1 MATIYL
7 IRHGQA
13 SFGAE
18 NYDKLSE
25 LGCRQAQVVGEYF
38 RDTGIHFDAVYSG
51 DLSRQRETAQL
62 AITSQ
67 PETVLHKIDPRF
79 NEIQNDEQLKCL
91 MPEVVK
97 INPAVQALVEKGLS
111 SSKDYQ
117 KVIDAVFNYWVSP
130 DCNDPRIQSWA
141 EFSEGA
147 RDAVADVMQEQGGG
161 KTVGIFTSGGTLAT
175 LVAQVLGLGPEQTY
189 QLYEPIF
196 NCSVTQLFYNR
207 SKKISLSYFND
218 CSFFKV
224 LGAQWDE
231 NLVSYR

>member
-25 LGCRQAQVVGEYF
+25 LGCRQAHVAGEYF
-38 RDTGIHFDAVYSG
+38 RDIGIHFDAVYSG
-51 DLSRQRETAQL
+51 DLSRQRETARL
-62 AITSQ
+62 AIASQ
-67 PETVLHKIDPRF
+67 PAEVKHHIDPRF

-91 MPEVVK
+91 MPEVIK
-97 INPAVQALVEKGLS
+97 QNASVQALVEKGLS

-130 DCNDPRIQSWA
+130 ACNDPRIQSWT
-141 EFSEGA
+141 EFSNGA
-147 RDAVADVMQEQGGG
+147 RQAIADVMQEQGSG

-175 LVAQVLGLGPEQTY
+175 IVAQVLGLSGEQTY

-196 NCSVTQLFYNR
+196 NCSVTQLFYSR
-207 SKKISLSYFND
+207 SKISLSYYND
-218 CSFFKV
+218 CSFLQVMGKDR
-224 LGAQWDE
+224 GE
-231 NLVSYR
+231 NFISYR

>member
-18 NYDKLSE
+18 DYDKLSE
-25 LGCRQAQVVGEYF
+25 LGCRQATVVGQYL
-38 RDTGIHFDAVYSG
+38 RDSGVHFDAVYSG
-51 DLSRQRETAQL
+51 DLSRQRETARL
-62 AITSQ
+62 AIASQ
-67 PETVLHKIDPRF
+67 PGEVPHYIDPRF
-79 NEIQNDEQLKCL
+79 NEIQNDAQLKCL

-97 INPAVQALVEKGLS
+97 VNPTIEALVEKGLS

-130 DCNDPRIQSWA
+130 ACEDPRIQSWA
-141 EFSEGA
+141 EFSGGA
-147 RDAVADVMQEQGGG
+147 RQAIADVIQEQGGG

-175 LVAQVLGLGPEQTY
+175 IVAQVLGLGGEQTY
-189 QLYEPIF
+189 QFYEPIL

-207 SKKISLSYFND
+207 SKISLSYFND
-218 CSFFKV
+218 CSFLQV
-224 LGAQWDE
+224 LGRQQGE
-231 NLVSYR
+231 SLLSYR